1 MKYLVIVI
9 ILSFWA
15 SLFAPVSSPL
25 SKTNPDNIPNTISQ
39 IILDNQE
46 QNPDEFGED
55 EDALLYEQEIIYR
68 KLFQKTLPPLS
79 NKKKIIWA
87 FRMSESDL
95 FL

>member
-1 MKYLVIVI
+1 MVI

-15 SLFAPVSSPL
+15 SLFAPVSSPP
-25 SKTNPDNIPNTISQ
+25 SKTNPDNIPDIISQ
-39 IILDNQE
+39 KILDNQE
-46 QNPDEFGED
+46 QNPDEFGDD